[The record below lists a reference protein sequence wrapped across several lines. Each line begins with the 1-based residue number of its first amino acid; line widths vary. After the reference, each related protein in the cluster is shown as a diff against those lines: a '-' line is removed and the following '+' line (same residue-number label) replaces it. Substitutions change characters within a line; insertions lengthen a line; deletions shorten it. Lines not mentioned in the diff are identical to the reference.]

1 MKRVTIL
8 GIVILIAIA
17 ISILPA
23 FAQENT
29 AVPSAA
35 AEATPQVP
43 PVASALTAQQILEIA
58 NRANDAAVAANNNAN
73 NVVNNA
79 NNAVNTVNLILNF
92 VQAASLFGGV
102 LASIFAIL
110 GTRIG
115 QRTLAD
121 YREELN
127 KAYSELKELR
137 SGLNDETEQVRIQ
150 ADQSIR
156 ALALMQLGEQQL
168 ERHNIQ
174 GSLQMYK
181 QAFDLDPNNRAT
193 NYFLGELYIQ
203 NKQLD
208 KGVEHLQQALAGNY
222 EFAPA
227 EAALGYA
234 LRLQADEAPDP
245 IQKDALYAAAEERS
259 VKALRLDSS
268 ALDINGES
276 VHAGLAALYKREGRI
291 DKAIQRYEEARKVTP
306 EKSYPVGNLA
316 NLYFMQGMSDKANE
330 AFQQSLKMSKVTLE
344 SNPQDFWARLDRM
357 TALIVLGEVEKA
369 HEDLDIIL
377 QQVTSPAPLE
387 TNINELRRMKN
398 APHPPEHADEF
409 IKRETEAIERMKTK
423 KAGDAS

>member
-1 MKRVTIL
+1 MKRITIL

-17 ISILPA
+17 IGILPA
-23 FAQENT
+23 LAQETT
-29 AVPSAA
+29 AVPSA

-43 PVASALTAQQILEIA
+43 PVASALTADQILALA
-58 NRANDAAVAANNNAN
+58 NAANKAATDANSNAN

-127 KAYSELKELR
+127 KAYTELKELR
-137 SGLNDETEQVRIQ
+137 SGLNVETEQVRIQ

-203 NKQLD
+203 DKQLD
-208 KGVEHLQQALAGNY
+208 KGVEHLQRALSGDY

-234 LRLQADEAPDP
+234 LRLQADGTTDDV
-245 IQKDALYAAAEERS
+245 QKDALYADAEERF

-306 EKSYPVGNLA
+306 DKSYPVGNLA
-316 NLYFMQGMSDKANE
+316 NLYFMQGITDKANE

-344 SNPQDFWARLDRM
+344 NNPQDFWARLDRM
-357 TALIVLGEVEKA
+357 TALIVLGEREKA
-369 HEDLDIIL
+369 NEDLDIIL
-377 QQVTSPAPLE
+377 QQVTSPSPLE
-387 TNINELRRMKN
+387 TNINELQRMKN
-398 APHPPEHADEF
+398 APHPPQFADEF
-409 IKRETEAIERMKTK
+409 IDRETQAIERMKVK
-423 KAGDAS
+423 KAGEAS